1 MDYAECG
8 VAVVYRVDYHPYGYK
23 VVYLVYGLLLADGL
37 FVYAVKVLGAAGKRS
52 LYSRLLQRLFYLLH
66 GLIEGAHALLLIG
79 YHGLLQL
86 LVLLRPEILHAEILQ
101 LALHGAHA
109 EAMRKRSIDIQRL
122 AGLAYLLFLAAI
134 LEGTHVV
141 QSVIELD
148 YDHPDIVR
156 YGEEHL
162 AEALRLYVL
171 AAYHL
176 VLPGFGKLCYAV
188 HHAGDILSKHG
199 RELFVGY
206 ILAVLYNVMHET
218 RQYGMAVHTH
228 IGKHYGHAFRMGIIG
243 LSGMAGLM
251 GMDPLG
257 KLNSPVQRL
266 HFLRREC
273 L

>member
-1 MDYAECG
+1 
-8 VAVVYRVDYHPYGYK
+8 
-23 VVYLVYGLLLADGL
+23 
-37 FVYAVKVLGAAGKRS
+37 
-52 LYSRLLQRLFYLLH
+52 
-66 GLIEGAHALLLIG
+66 
-79 YHGLLQL
+79 
-86 LVLLRPEILHAEILQ
+86 
-101 LALHGAHA
+101 
-109 EAMRKRSIDIQRL
+109 MRKRSIDIQRL

-134 LEGTHVV
+134 LEGTHIV

-148 YDHPDIVR
+148 YDHADIVR
-156 YGEEHL
+156 YGKEHL

-228 IGKHYGHAFRMGIIG
+228 IGQHYGHAFRMGIIG

-257 KLNSPVQRL
+257 KLNSPVKHL